1 MVHAYVIHQ
10 HLLRKRDAAVRT
22 ARPVAANRQIE
33 DQEERLVELIG
44 TVDAVLDNAVRV
56 DIEVLHP
63 VWWEGWGIKFGW
75 LPAKR
80 TYNIKPA
87 TLGTMIRISKL
98 LLEIEIESLKTNTSA
113 LDANYKLY
121 DQHGEHLAQ
130 VVAIAIQ
137 NNKEQPD
144 KKLVRFLQNNL
155 TGKELFSITQVV
167 VKQLDVLSFMSTI
180 ISIRGVSLLNPGG
193 TIASGGP
200 SAD

>member
-1 MVHAYVIHQ
+1 MTVAKDI
-10 HLLRKRDAAVRT
+10 LSAT
-22 ARPVAANRQIE
+22 A
-33 DQEERLVELIG
+33 
-44 TVDAVLDNAVRV
+44 DAVLDNAVRV

-63 VWWEGWGIKFGW
+63 AWWERWGMKFGW
-75 LPAKR
+75 IPGKR
-80 TYNIKPA
+80 AFQIKPA

-121 DQHGEHLAQ
+121 DQHGEQLAQ
-130 VVAIAIQ
+130 VVALSIK
-137 NNKEQPD
+137 NNKDLPD
-144 KKLVRFLQNNL
+144 EKLVRFLQNNL

-193 TIASGGP
+193 TIASGAP

>member
-1 MVHAYVIHQ
+1 MTVAKDI
-10 HLLRKRDAAVRT
+10 LSAT
-22 ARPVAANRQIE
+22 A
-33 DQEERLVELIG
+33 
-44 TVDAVLDNAVRV
+44 DAVLDNAVRV
-56 DIEVLHP
+56 DIEVLRP
-63 VWWEGWGIKFGW
+63 VWWERWSIKFGW
-75 LPAKR
+75 LPGKR

-98 LLEIEIESLKTNTSA
+98 LLEIEIESLTTNTGA

-121 DQHGEHLAQ
+121 DQHGEHLTQ

-137 NNKEQPD
+137 NSTDLPD